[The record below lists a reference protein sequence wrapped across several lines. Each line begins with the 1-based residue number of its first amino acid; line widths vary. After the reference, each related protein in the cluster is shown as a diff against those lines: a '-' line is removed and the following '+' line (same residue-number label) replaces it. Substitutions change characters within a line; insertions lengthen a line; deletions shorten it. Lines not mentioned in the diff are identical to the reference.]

1 MNNWAA
7 VDADRLLGESGMLA
21 EPLERRRDMVA
32 RRNKEIAGKGAMII
46 CGMDFVM
53 RP

>member
-1 MNNWAA
+1 
-7 VDADRLLGESGMLA
+7 MLA

-53 RP
+53 RPWNVRQGKHRRGSGIGII